1 MKEIIFSSL
10 YTPSGLSVVIPNYN
24 GRELLEANLPAL
36 YQALKLVAVPYEII
50 VPDDASTDDSI
61 SFLKANYA
69 EIIIFENTINKGFA
83 PNINSGIFLT
93 KFDLIFLMNSDVK
106 LVGDYFTSQFQ
117 YFTKGSTFGV
127 MGRIIGYENDH
138 IQDAAKT
145 QYKHGLKI
153 GANVNLVPTNPL
165 QLWFPTLYLSG
176 ANALVHREK
185 LMMLQGFDEA
195 YAPFYGEDLDLCMR
209 AWKVGWHS
217 YYHHA
222 AVCRHPNSVTIKKY
236 NKKKK
241 IQIIVYRNR
250 FIMHAIH
257 LSGLQLIGWN
267 VWIRLQLV
275 FKTLLFKT
283 EFATAF
289 FQFLKYKTQILNARK
304 ALQTLGLQTR
314 TMHSNDEVYS
324 LVMNEQQRLGSRQS

>member
-1 MKEIIFSSL
+1 MTEVTISTF
-10 YTPSGLSVVIPNYN
+10 TPGGLSVVIPNYN

-36 YQALKLVAVPYEII
+36 YQALKLAAVSFEII

-61 SFLKANYA
+61 SFLKANFPD
-69 EIIIFENTINKGFA
+69 ITIVENNINRGFA
-83 PNINSGIFLT
+83 PNINSGIFLA
-93 KFDLIFLMNSDVK
+93 KYDLVFLMNSDVK
-106 LVGDYFTSQFQ
+106 LVGDYFTSQLQ
-117 YFTKGSTFGV
+117 YFAKASTFGV
-127 MGRIIGYENDH
+127 MGRIIGYDNEE

-257 LSGLQLIGWN
+257 LSGLQLIRWN
-267 VWIRLQLV
+267 VWIRLQLL

-289 FQFLKYKTQILNARK
+289 FQFLKYKTQIQNARK
-304 ALQTLGLQTR
+304 ALQKLGFKTGTL
-314 TMHSNDEVYS
+314 HSNDEVYS
-324 LVMNEQQRLGSRQS
+324 QVLAAQLHVGYRKV